1 MRLLTNSG
9 NPNIIHRM
17 NAIVFFLLLFT
28 MHGLAQNPLLGIGN
42 KVCHMND
49 GAAAITT
56 QDLPTPA
63 ACCSYNESSSM
74 RAF

>member
-9 NPNIIHRM
+9 NPNINYRM
-17 NAIVFFLLLFT
+17 NAIFFLLLLFT
-28 MHGLAQNPLLGIGN
+28 RHGLAQIPLLGIGN
-42 KVCHMND
+42 KVCDMND

-56 QDLPTPA
+56 QDFPTPA